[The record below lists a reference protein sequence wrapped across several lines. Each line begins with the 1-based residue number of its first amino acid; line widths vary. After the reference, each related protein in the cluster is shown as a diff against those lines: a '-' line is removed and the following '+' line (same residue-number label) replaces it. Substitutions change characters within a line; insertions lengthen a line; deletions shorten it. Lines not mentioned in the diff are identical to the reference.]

1 MCSWYV
7 YLFKPKLILNL
18 RVHFPMNMEDQIV
31 TNVQT
36 EKENSMAEIVE
47 LKTPK

>member
-1 MCSWYV
+1 
-7 YLFKPKLILNL
+7 
-18 RVHFPMNMEDQIV
+18 MNMEDQIV